1 MYKKPVQLFF
11 KVKNR
16 YSREPRFLLSTI
28 YNLFYEENLFN
39 VGTAILPNGSSRN
52 QTF

>member
-16 YSREPRFLLSTI
+16 YSPEPRFT
-28 YNLFYEENLFN
+28 
-39 VGTAILPNGSSRN
+39 RN
-52 QTF
+52 SNFRIKTKF